1 MTVIP
6 TGAGPVHPL
15 TFCQL
20 SYYKF
25 SMEAERNKRLTR
37 WGQGDTHMGPRYLI
51 DTMLCLPAL
60 AMVALAVGPSSSEA
74 ADIAKG
80 QAAFVRQCA
89 ICHTID
95 KGGENRLGPNLFGV
109 VGRRAGAVPNFKYT
123 NAFRNTAAFEW
134 TEGLLGPWIALPAV
148 MVPGTA
154 MGVFP
159 GVSDRDKDDIVAYV
173 AAQK

>member
-1 MTVIP
+1 M
-6 TGAGPVHPL
+6 GLRHHPIKL
-15 TFCQL
+15 
-20 SYYKF
+20 
-25 SMEAERNKRLTR
+25 
-37 WGQGDTHMGPRYLI
+37 
-51 DTMLCLPAL
+51 AL
-60 AMVALAVGPSSSEA
+60 VLAVASLGLGAAEA

-95 KGGENRLGPNLFGV
+95 KGGENRVGPNLFGV
-109 VGRRAGAVPNFKYT
+109 IGRRAGAAPDFKYT
-123 NAFRNTAAFEW
+123 NAFRTTATFEW

>member
-1 MTVIP
+1 MPKPQAYGDIDMGLQHHPFKLALVLASLEV
-6 TGAGPVHPL
+6 GA
-15 TFCQL
+15 
-20 SYYKF
+20 
-25 SMEAERNKRLTR
+25 A
-37 WGQGDTHMGPRYLI
+37 
-51 DTMLCLPAL
+51 
-60 AMVALAVGPSSSEA
+60 EA

-95 KGGENRLGPNLFGV
+95 KGGENRVGPNLFGV
-109 VGRRAGAVPNFKYT
+109 IGRRAGAVPDFKYT
-123 NAFRNTAAFEW
+123 NAFRTTATFEW

-173 AAQK
+173 GAQK

>member
-1 MTVIP
+1 MA
-6 TGAGPVHPL
+6 TGVH
-15 TFCQL
+15 
-20 SYYKF
+20 
-25 SMEAERNKRLTR
+25 
-37 WGQGDTHMGPRYLI
+37 GDIDMGLRHHPIKLALVLAS
-51 DTMLCLPAL
+51 LC
-60 AMVALAVGPSSSEA
+60 VGGAEA

-95 KGGENRLGPNLFGV
+95 KGGENRVGPNLFGI
-109 VGRRAGAVPNFKYT
+109 VGRRAGTVTDFKYT
-123 NAFRNTAAFEW
+123 NAFRNTATFEW

>member
-1 MTVIP
+1 
-6 TGAGPVHPL
+6 
-15 TFCQL
+15 
-20 SYYKF
+20 
-25 SMEAERNKRLTR
+25 
-37 WGQGDTHMGPRYLI
+37 MGLRHHLI
-51 DTMLCLPAL
+51 KIAL
-60 AMVALAVGPSSSEA
+60 VLAVASLGVGAAEA

-95 KGGENRLGPNLFGV
+95 KGGENRVGPNLFGV
-109 VGRRAGAVPNFKYT
+109 IGRRAGAAPDFKYT
-123 NAFRNTAAFEW
+123 NAFRNTATFEW

>member
-1 MTVIP
+1 MSQQ
-6 TGAGPVHPL
+6 H
-15 TFCQL
+15 
-20 SYYKF
+20 
-25 SMEAERNKRLTR
+25 
-37 WGQGDTHMGPRYLI
+37 LI
-51 DTMLCLPAL
+51 DATVRRWVC
-60 AMVALAVGPSSSEA
+60 ALAVLTLSASAGQA
-74 ADIAKG
+74 ADVAKG

-95 KGGENRLGPNLFGV
+95 KDGENRLGPNLFGI
-109 VGRRAGAVPNFKYT
+109 VGKRAGTAPGFKYT
-123 NAFRNTAAFEW
+123 NAFRNTATFEW

>member
-1 MTVIP
+1 M
-6 TGAGPVHPL
+6 GLRHHPIKL
-15 TFCQL
+15 AL
-20 SYYKF
+20 VLAAAS
-25 SMEAERNKRLTR
+25 
-37 WGQGDTHMGPRYLI
+37 
-51 DTMLCLPAL
+51 LC
-60 AMVALAVGPSSSEA
+60 VGRAEA

-95 KGGENRLGPNLFGV
+95 KGGENRVGPNLFGV
-109 VGRRAGAVPNFKYT
+109 VGRRAGAAPDFKYT
-123 NAFRNTAAFEW
+123 NAFRNTATFEW

>member
-1 MTVIP
+1 
-6 TGAGPVHPL
+6 
-15 TFCQL
+15 
-20 SYYKF
+20 
-25 SMEAERNKRLTR
+25 
-37 WGQGDTHMGPRYLI
+37 MGPRHLI
-51 DTMLCLPAL
+51 DAMLRRSALVVVAL
-60 AMVALAVGPSSSEA
+60 AMAPVLVGVLGPRSGEA

-95 KGGENRLGPNLFGV
+95 KGGENRLGPNLFGI
-109 VGRRAGAVPNFKYT
+109 VGRRAGAVPDFKYT
-123 NAFRNTAAFEW
+123 NAFRNTATFEW

>member
-1 MTVIP
+1 MGYHPIKIAQGCAAVLLVSL
-6 TGAGPVHPL
+6 GAG
-15 TFCQL
+15 T
-20 SYYKF
+20 
-25 SMEAERNKRLTR
+25 A
-37 WGQGDTHMGPRYLI
+37 
-51 DTMLCLPAL
+51 
-60 AMVALAVGPSSSEA
+60 EA

-95 KGGENRLGPNLFGV
+95 TGGENRLGPNLFGLI
-109 VGRRAGAVPNFKYT
+109 GKRAGTVAGFKYT
-123 NAFRNTAAFEW
+123 NAFRNTANFEW
-134 TEGLLGPWIALPAV
+134 SEGLLGPWIALPAV

-154 MGVFP
+154 MATFP

>member
-1 MTVIP
+1 MSQQ
-6 TGAGPVHPL
+6 H
-15 TFCQL
+15 
-20 SYYKF
+20 
-25 SMEAERNKRLTR
+25 
-37 WGQGDTHMGPRYLI
+37 LI
-51 DTMLCLPAL
+51 DTTVRRSAF
-60 AMVALAVGPSSSEA
+60 ALAVLALSASAGQA
-74 ADIAKG
+74 ADVAKG

-95 KGGENRLGPNLFGV
+95 KGGENRLGPNLFGI
-109 VGRRAGAVPNFKYT
+109 VGKRAGTAPGFKYT
-123 NAFRNTAAFEW
+123 NAFRNTATFEW

>member
-1 MTVIP
+1 MGLRHHPIKLTLVLAAASLGV
-6 TGAGPVHPL
+6 GA
-15 TFCQL
+15 
-20 SYYKF
+20 
-25 SMEAERNKRLTR
+25 A
-37 WGQGDTHMGPRYLI
+37 
-51 DTMLCLPAL
+51 
-60 AMVALAVGPSSSEA
+60 EA

-95 KGGENRLGPNLFGV
+95 KGGENRVGPNLFGV
-109 VGRRAGAVPNFKYT
+109 IGRRAGAAPDFKYT
-123 NAFRNTAAFEW
+123 NAFRNTATFEW

>member
-1 MTVIP
+1 M
-6 TGAGPVHPL
+6 GARH
-15 TFCQL
+15 QL
-20 SYYKF
+20 D
-25 SMEAERNKRLTR
+25 ARTLDANICR
-37 WGQGDTHMGPRYLI
+37 
-51 DTMLCLPAL
+51 PAL
-60 AMVALAVGPSSSEA
+60 ALVAFALVALALSASTGQA
-74 ADIAKG
+74 ADLAKG

-95 KGGENRLGPNLFGV
+95 KGGENRVGPNLFAV
-109 VGRRAGAVPNFKYT
+109 VGRRAGAVPDFKYT
-123 NAFRNTAAFEW
+123 NAFRNTATFEW

-154 MGVFP
+154 MAVFP

>member
-1 MTVIP
+1 MRLRHHPITLALLLASL
-6 TGAGPVHPL
+6 GAG
-15 TFCQL
+15 
-20 SYYKF
+20 
-25 SMEAERNKRLTR
+25 A
-37 WGQGDTHMGPRYLI
+37 
-51 DTMLCLPAL
+51 A
-60 AMVALAVGPSSSEA
+60 EA

-95 KGGENRLGPNLFGV
+95 KGGDNRLGPNLFGV
-109 VGRRAGAVPNFKYT
+109 IGRRAGTVPGFKYT
-123 NAFRNTAAFEW
+123 NAFRTTANFEW
-134 TEGLLGPWIALPAV
+134 SEGLLGPWISLPAV

>member
-1 MTVIP
+1 MPKPQAYGDIDMGLQHHPFKLALVLASLEV
-6 TGAGPVHPL
+6 GA
-15 TFCQL
+15 
-20 SYYKF
+20 
-25 SMEAERNKRLTR
+25 A
-37 WGQGDTHMGPRYLI
+37 
-51 DTMLCLPAL
+51 
-60 AMVALAVGPSSSEA
+60 EA

-80 QAAFVRQCA
+80 QSAYVRQCA

-95 KGGENRLGPNLFGV
+95 KGGENRVGPNLFGV
-109 VGRRAGAVPNFKYT
+109 IGRRAGAVPDFKYT
-123 NAFRNTAAFEW
+123 NAFRTTATFEW